1 MKKNFLIWLLMA
13 SGVAFLLLITPAW
26 FAGMAASVVIAGIL
40 CVLFLKRHPRQETLR
55 QLLSEPVAI
64 PAGLV
69 ISIAYGC
76 NFFNTWLDSSYLQK
90 AADLLHLDASLI
102 LSAATVFMVLLATP
116 AVGCVA
122 SLLCGE
128 GKAALEE
135 KKREISGTYTLS
147 MGKAFWILLLV
158 LVIGFSAVLR
168 TNFYYMDDNGRAAFG
183 YKDWDY
189 FGRYLSTAFATL
201 LHAGNYLVDITPLP
215 QLVALALMAAAG
227 VVMLAVFYNRTQ
239 FHLWEMAAVVP
250 LALNP
255 YFLECLSFRFD
266 APYMAVSV
274 LAGIL
279 PLLYRERKTGVYIL
293 ASALGI
299 LAVCTSY
306 QAATGIFPIVVI
318 ALALRMWNSGKTM
331 KETLIFSL
339 KSVAGYALGLVYFKL
354 VIMKPADAVYVSNS
368 LPAPAELIPNMV
380 SNYTQYYSLILTDL
394 KPFWH
399 GLTVLMAAAY
409 LVGSVRKSRQNKIA
423 AAVLA
428 AVTLVLMVLLC
439 FGIYPVLESTL
450 FSPRAMYGYGVL
462 LTVLAVVTVEGV
474 DKISAKL
481 PALTLSWVFFV
492 FSLTYGN
499 ALSLQKDYIE
509 FRIQMVIEDLDDLEV
524 CQTGEPVQLRL
535 TGGIGQTPIMENM
548 PQNYNILNRLVPESF
563 AGGDDLSEYR
573 FSTYYGIQSVIH
585 TGSYEECS
593 ADMPII
599 KDGIFHTI
607 RGEENRLLVE
617 LKK

>member
-1 MKKNFLIWLLMA
+1 M
-13 SGVAFLLLITPAW
+13 
-26 FAGMAASVVIAGIL
+26 
-40 CVLFLKRHPRQETLR
+40 
-55 QLLSEPVAI
+55 
-64 PAGLV
+64 
-69 ISIAYGC
+69 
-76 NFFNTWLDSSYLQK
+76 
-90 AADLLHLDASLI
+90 
-102 LSAATVFMVLLATP
+102 AATVGMVLLSTP
-116 AVGCVA
+116 AVGCGA
-122 SLLCGE
+122 ALLYEE
-128 GKAALEE
+128 GKAALKEQQGT
-135 KKREISGTYTLS
+135 ISGKYTLP
-147 MGKAFWILLLV
+147 MGKAFWVLLAV

-168 TNFYYMDDNGRAAFG
+168 TNFYYMDDNGRGAFG

-201 LHAGNYLVDITPLP
+201 LHGGNYLVDITPLP
-215 QLVALALMAAAG
+215 QLVALAVMAGAG
-227 VVMLAVFYNRTQ
+227 VVLLAVFYGRTR
-239 FHLWEMAAVVP
+239 FGLWEIGAAVM

-274 LAGIL
+274 LAGVL
-279 PLLYRERKTGVYIL
+279 PLLFYQRKTGVYIF

-306 QAATGIFPIVVI
+306 QAATGVFPIAVI

-331 KETLIFSL
+331 KETMAFCL
-339 KSVAGYALGLVYFKL
+339 KSVVGYALGLVYFKL

-368 LPAPAELIPNMV
+368 LPAAADLIPNMV
-380 SNYTQYYSLILTDL
+380 GNYRRYWSLILTDL

-399 GLTVLMAAAY
+399 GLTALMAAVY
-409 LVGSVRKSRQNKIA
+409 LVGTVRKSRQKKLA

-428 AVTLVLMVLLC
+428 AAALVMMVLLC

-462 LTVLAVVTVEGV
+462 LTILAVVTVEGV
-474 DKISAKL
+474 EKIPAKL
-481 PALTLSWVFFV
+481 PALALSWVFFV

-499 ALSLQKDYIE
+499 ALSLQKDYVE
-509 FRIQMVIEDLDDLEV
+509 FRIQAVINDLDDLEV
-524 CQTGEPVQLRL
+524 CQTGQPVLLRL
-535 TGGIGQTPIMENM
+535 TGGIGQTPIMDNM

-585 TGSYEECS
+585 TGGYEECS
-593 ADMPII
+593 ADMPVI

-607 RGEENRLLVE
+607 RGEENRILVE